1 MSTGTMKKSHSQW
14 SSRMGFMLAAAG
26 SAVGLGN
33 IWKFPYMAGE
43 MGGSAFVLTYLLFMF
58 IIGLPIL
65 VLEWLIGRR
74 GQKNPI
80 HTMQDVAVSEGRSK
94 LWGWV
99 GIIGVLGSFLILS
112 FYSVIGGWATD
123 YIVLAA
129 QGAFEGAN
137 GGITE
142 NLFTNFLGDVN
153 SLLIWHTVFMFATA
167 FIVALGVGAG
177 LERGCKIMMP
187 GLGILLLVL
196 VGYAAYASGSSFWKA
211 CDFLFTPNWSAL
223 NGTAILAAL
232 GHAFFSLSLGMGIM
246 MAYGSYLGKDVN
258 LLSTARTVVI
268 LDVVVAVL
276 SGLAIFPLV
285 FANDLQPGSGP
296 GLIFVTLP
304 IAFGNMAGGSIL
316 GILFFI
322 FLTFA
327 ALTSSI
333 SLLEPT
339 VELLEEKT
347 HMGRKTATI
356 VTSVIIWAL
365 GIACI
370 LSFNKWADVTLFDK
384 NIFDLLDYLTSKIM
398 LPVTGLGTIIFAAWM
413 MNQKRIREELNLNA
427 FWFNIWTILTRFI
440 IPVAIIAILVFGF
453 FPEGK

>member
-1 MSTGTMKKSHSQW
+1 MSTGTMKKNHSQW

-33 IWKFPYMAGE
+33 IWKFPYMAGQ

-58 IIGLPIL
+58 MIGLPIL

-80 HTMQDVAVSEGRSK
+80 HTMEDVAASEGHSK
-94 LWGWV
+94 SWKWV

-112 FYSVIGGWATD
+112 FYSVIGGWATN

-129 QGAFEGAN
+129 QGAFEGTN
-137 GGITE
+137 GEVTGQ
-142 NLFTNFLGDVN
+142 LFSNFLGNVN
-153 SLLIWHTVFMFATA
+153 SLLIWHTVFMFATV

-177 LERGCKIMMP
+177 LERGCKVMMP
-187 GLGILLLVL
+187 GLGVLLLVL
-196 VGYAAYASGSSFWKA
+196 VGYAAYVSGPSFGTAFK
-211 CDFLFTPNWSAL
+211 FLFTPNWSAI
-223 NGTAILAAL
+223 NGTAVLAAL

-268 LDVVVAVL
+268 LDVIVAML
-276 SGLAIFPLV
+276 SGMAIFPLV
-285 FANDLQPGSGP
+285 FANGLQPGEGP

-304 IAFGNMAGGSIL
+304 IAFGNMAGGTIL
-316 GILFFI
+316 GVLFFI

-347 HMGRKTATI
+347 PLGRKTATALSSI
-356 VTSVIIWAL
+356 VIWAL
-365 GIACI
+365 GIAC
-370 LSFNKWADVTLFDK
+370 LLAFNEWADVKLFDK

-398 LPVTGLGTIIFAAWM
+398 LPITGLGTIIFGGWM
-413 MNQKRIREELNLNA
+413 MKQQLIRQELNLSPI
-427 FWFNIWTILTRFI
+427 WFAVWKFLTRFI
-440 IPVAIIAILVFGF
+440 IPIAVILILVYGF
-453 FPEGK
+453 IPEQ

>member
-33 IWKFPYMAGE
+33 IWKFPYMAGQ

-58 IIGLPIL
+58 VIGLPIL

-80 HTMQDVAVSEGRSK
+80 HTMEDVAVSEGHSK
-94 LWGWV
+94 SWHWV
-99 GIIGVLGSFLILS
+99 GIIGVVGSFLILS

-129 QGAFEGAN
+129 QGSFEGAN
-137 GGITE
+137 GDVTGKIFE
-142 NLFTNFLGDVN
+142 SFLGNVN
-153 SLLIWHTVFMFATA
+153 HLLTWHTVFMAVTA
-167 FIVALGVGAG
+167 FIVAMGVGAG
-177 LERGCKIMMP
+177 LERACKIMMP
-187 GLGILLLVL
+187 GLGVLLLVL
-196 VGYAAYASGSSFWKA
+196 VGYAAYVSGPSFGEAFK
-211 CDFLFTPNWSAL
+211 FLFTPDFSAI
-223 NGTAILAAL
+223 NGTAMLAAL

-268 LDVVVAVL
+268 LDVIVAML
-276 SGLAIFPLV
+276 SGMAIFPLV
-285 FANDLQPGSGP
+285 FANGLQPSEGP

-304 IAFGNMAGGSIL
+304 IAFGNMTGGTIL
-316 GILFFI
+316 GVLFFI

-347 HMGRKTATI
+347 PLGRKSATI
-356 VTSVIIWAL
+356 ASSIIIWAL
-365 GIACI
+365 GIAC
-370 LSFNKWADVTLFDK
+370 LLAFNEWAGIKIFGK
-384 NIFDLLDYLTSKIM
+384 NIFDSLDYLTSKIM
-398 LPVTGLGTIIFAAWM
+398 LPITGLGTVVFGAWM
-413 MNQKRIREELNLNA
+413 MNQKRIREELNLSD
-427 FWFNIWTILTRFI
+427 FWFSVWTVLTRYI
-440 IPVAIIAILVFGF
+440 VPVAVIIILICGF
-453 FPEGK
+453 L

>member
-1 MSTGTMKKSHSQW
+1 MSGGTKKKSHSQW

-33 IWKFPYMAGE
+33 IWKFPYMAGQ
-43 MGGSAFVLTYLLFMF
+43 MGGSAFVLTYLICMF

-65 VLEWLIGRR
+65 VAEWLIGRR

-80 HTMQDVAVSEGRSK
+80 HTMEDVAAAEGRSK
-94 LWGWV
+94 SWRWV

-123 YIVLAA
+123 YIFLA
-129 QGAFEGAN
+129 GN
-137 GGITE
+137 GTFKGLHGDGTS
-142 NLFTNFLGDVN
+142 LVFQQFLGSVN
-153 SLLIWHTVFMFATA
+153 HLLTWHTVFMLATGL
-167 FIVALGVGAG
+167 IVAMGVGAG
-177 LERGCKIMMP
+177 LERSCKIMMP
-187 GLGILLLVL
+187 GLGVLLIGLVI
-196 VGYAAYASGSSFWKA
+196 YAGVVSGPSFGKA
-211 CDFLFTPNWSAL
+211 FAFLFTPDWSAIT
-223 NGTAILAAL
+223 GKAVLAAL

-258 LLSTARTVVI
+258 LISTARTVVI
-268 LDVVVAVL
+268 LDVIVAVL
-276 SGLAIFPLV
+276 SGMAIFPLV
-285 FANDLQPGSGP
+285 FANGLQPAEGP

-304 IAFGNMAGGSIL
+304 IAFGNMSGGTII

-347 HMGRKTATI
+347 HLGRKSATL
-356 VTSVIIWAL
+356 VSSVVIWAL
-365 GIACI
+365 GIACL
-370 LSFNKWADVTLFDK
+370 LSFNAWQDVTIFGK
-384 NIFDLLDYLTSKIM
+384 NIFDFLDYVTSKLM
-398 LPVTGLGTIIFAAWM
+398 LPLTGLGTIIFAGWM
-413 MNQKRIREELNLNA
+413 MQQETIRQELNLSPA
-427 FWFNIWTILTRFI
+427 IFACWKFLCRIV
-440 IPVAIIAILVFGF
+440 IPVAVIAILIYGF
-453 FPEGK
+453 M

>member
-58 IIGLPIL
+58 MIGLPIL

-80 HTMQDVAVSEGRSK
+80 HTMEDVAVSEGRSK
-94 LWGWV
+94 SWRWV

-129 QGAFEGAN
+129 KGSFEGVT
-137 GGITE
+137 GEKTDQI
-142 NLFTNFLGDVN
+142 FTDFLSNVN
-153 SLLIWHTVFMFATA
+153 SLLTWHTVFMFATA

-196 VGYAAYASGSSFWKA
+196 VGYAAYASGPYFWVA
-211 CDFLFTPNWSAL
+211 CKFLFSPNWLAL
-223 NGTAILAAL
+223 NSTAILAAL

-246 MAYGSYLGKDVN
+246 MAYGSYLGQDVN

-285 FANDLQPGSGP
+285 FANGLQAGAGP

-304 IAFGNMAGGSIL
+304 IAFGNMTGGLVL

-339 VELLEEKT
+339 VELLEERT
-347 HMGRKTATI
+347 PMGRKTATVVSSI
-356 VTSVIIWAL
+356 IIWAL

-370 LSFNKWADVTLFDK
+370 LSFNQWADVKLFDK

-398 LPVTGLGTIIFAAWM
+398 LPVTGLGTIIFGAWM
-413 MNQKRIREELNLNA
+413 MNQKHIRNELNLSSS
-427 FWFNIWTILTRFI
+427 WFGIWSILTRFV
-440 IPVAIIAILVFGF
+440 IPVAVVTILIYGF
-453 FPEGK
+453 L

>member
-1 MSTGTMKKSHSQW
+1 MSKGTMKENHSQW

-80 HTMQDVAVSEGRSK
+80 HTMEDVAISEGRSK
-94 LWGWV
+94 AWRWV

-137 GGITE
+137 GEITGQ
-142 NLFTNFLGDVN
+142 LFTDFLGNVN

-167 FIVALGVGAG
+167 FIVAMGVGAG
-177 LERGCKIMMP
+177 LERGCKVMMP
-187 GLGILLLVL
+187 GLGVLLLVL
-196 VGYAAYASGSSFWKA
+196 VGYAQYVSGSAFYDA
-211 CDFLFTPNWSAL
+211 IQFLFTPNWSAIS
-223 NGTAILAAL
+223 GKAILAAL

-246 MAYGSYLGKDVN
+246 MAYGSYLGKNVN
-258 LLSTARTVVI
+258 LLSTASTVVI
-268 LDVVVAVL
+268 LDVIVAML
-276 SGLAIFPLV
+276 SGIAIFPLV
-285 FANDLQPGSGP
+285 FANGLQPGEGP

-347 HMGRKTATI
+347 HMGRKTAT
-356 VTSVIIWAL
+356 VVSSVVIWAL

-370 LSFNKWADVTLFDK
+370 LSFNEWAEVKLFNK

-398 LPVTGLGTIIFAAWM
+398 LPITGLGTVIFGAWM
-413 MNQKRIREELNLNA
+413 MNQKLICKELNLDS
-427 FWFNIWTILTRFI
+427 FWFKVWSILTKFI
-440 IPVAIIAILVFGF
+440 IPIAVIVILVYGF
-453 FPEGK
+453 A

>member
-1 MSTGTMKKSHSQW
+1 
-14 SSRMGFMLAAAG
+14 MGFMLAAAG

-33 IWKFPYMAGE
+33 IWKFPYMAGQ

-58 IIGLPIL
+58 IIGMPIL

-80 HTMQDVAVSEGRSK
+80 HTMEDVAVSEGHSK
-94 LWGWV
+94 SWRWV

-129 QGAFEGAN
+129 KGTFEGVN
-137 GGITE
+137 GKTTALI
-142 NLFTNFLGDVN
+142 FDNFKADVG
-153 SLLIWHTVFMFATA
+153 SLLTWHTVFMFATA

-177 LERGCKIMMP
+177 LERGCKLMMP

-196 VGYAAYASGSSFWKA
+196 VGYAIYASGPAFYKA

-246 MAYGSYLGKDVN
+246 MAYGSYLGKDVD

-276 SGLAIFPLV
+276 SGIAIFPLV
-285 FANDLQPGSGP
+285 FANGLEPAAGP

-304 IAFGNMAGGSIL
+304 IAFGNMIGGTVL

-356 VTSVIIWAL
+356 VISILIWAL

-370 LSFNKWADVTLFDK
+370 LSFNKWADVKFFDK
-384 NIFDLLDYLTSKIM
+384 NIFDSLDYLTSKIM
-398 LPVTGLGTIIFAAWM
+398 LPITGLGTVIFGAYM
-413 MNQKRIREELNLNA
+413 MKQKRIQEELNLTN
-427 FWFNIWTILTRFI
+427 FWFKIWRVLTSI
-440 IPVAIIAILVFGF
+440 VIPIAIVAILVFGLQH
-453 FPEGK
+453 

>member
-33 IWKFPYMAGE
+33 IWKFPYMAGQ

-58 IIGLPIL
+58 IIGMPIL

-80 HTMQDVAVSEGRSK
+80 HTMEDVAVSEGHSK
-94 LWGWV
+94 SWRWV

-129 QGAFEGAN
+129 KGTFEGVN
-137 GGITE
+137 GATTALI
-142 NLFTNFLGDVN
+142 FDNFKADVV
-153 SLLIWHTVFMFATA
+153 SLLTWHTVFMFATA

-177 LERGCKIMMP
+177 LERGCKLMMP

-196 VGYAAYASGSSFWKA
+196 VGYAIYASGPAFYKA

-246 MAYGSYLGKDVN
+246 MAYGSYLGKDVD

-276 SGLAIFPLV
+276 SGIAIFPLV
-285 FANDLQPGSGP
+285 FANGLEPAAGP

-304 IAFGNMAGGSIL
+304 IAFGNMIGGTVL

-356 VTSVIIWAL
+356 VISILIWAL

-370 LSFNKWADVTLFDK
+370 LSFNKWADVKFFDK
-384 NIFDLLDYLTSKIM
+384 NIFDSLDYLTSKIM
-398 LPVTGLGTIIFAAWM
+398 LPITGLGTVIFGAYM
-413 MNQKRIREELNLNA
+413 MKQKRIQEELNLTN
-427 FWFNIWTILTRFI
+427 FWFKIWRVLTSI
-440 IPVAIIAILVFGF
+440 VIPIAIVAILVFGLQH
-453 FPEGK
+453 

>member
-33 IWKFPYMAGE
+33 IWKFPYMAGQ

-58 IIGLPIL
+58 IIGMPIL

-80 HTMQDVAVSEGRSK
+80 HTMEDVAVSEGHSK
-94 LWGWV
+94 SWRWV

-129 QGAFEGAN
+129 KGTFEGVN
-137 GGITE
+137 GKTTALI
-142 NLFTNFLGDVN
+142 FDNFKADVG
-153 SLLIWHTVFMFATA
+153 SLLTWHTVFMFATA

-177 LERGCKIMMP
+177 LERGCKLMMP

-196 VGYAAYASGSSFWKA
+196 VGYAIYASGPAFYKA

-246 MAYGSYLGKDVN
+246 MAYGSYLGKDVD

-276 SGLAIFPLV
+276 SGIAIFPLV
-285 FANDLQPGSGP
+285 FANGLEPAAGP

-304 IAFGNMAGGSIL
+304 IAFGNMIGGTVL

-356 VTSVIIWAL
+356 VISILIWAL

-370 LSFNKWADVTLFDK
+370 LSFNKWADVKFFDK
-384 NIFDLLDYLTSKIM
+384 NIFDSLDYLTSKIM
-398 LPVTGLGTIIFAAWM
+398 LPITGLGTVIFGAYM
-413 MNQKRIREELNLNA
+413 MKQKRIQEELNLTN
-427 FWFNIWTILTRFI
+427 FWFKIWRVLTSI
-440 IPVAIIAILVFGF
+440 VIPIAIVAILVFGLQH
-453 FPEGK
+453 

>member
-1 MSTGTMKKSHSQW
+1 
-14 SSRMGFMLAAAG
+14 MGFMLAAAG

-33 IWKFPYMAGE
+33 IWKFPYMAGQ

-58 IIGLPIL
+58 IIGMPIL

-80 HTMQDVAVSEGRSK
+80 HTMEDVAVSEGHSK
-94 LWGWV
+94 SWRWV

-129 QGAFEGAN
+129 KGTFEGVN
-137 GGITE
+137 GKTTALI
-142 NLFTNFLGDVN
+142 FDNFKADVG
-153 SLLIWHTVFMFATA
+153 SLLTWHTVFMFATA

-177 LERGCKIMMP
+177 LERGCKLMMP

-196 VGYAAYASGSSFWKA
+196 VGYAIYASGPAFYKA

-276 SGLAIFPLV
+276 SGIAIFPLV
-285 FANDLQPGSGP
+285 FANGLEPAAGP

-304 IAFGNMAGGSIL
+304 IAFGNMIGGSVL

-356 VTSVIIWAL
+356 VISILIWAL

-370 LSFNKWADVTLFDK
+370 LSFNKWAEVKFFDK
-384 NIFDLLDYLTSKIM
+384 NIFDSLDYLTSKIM
-398 LPVTGLGTIIFAAWM
+398 LPITGLGTVIFGAYM
-413 MNQKRIREELNLNA
+413 MKQKRIQEELNLTN
-427 FWFNIWTILTRFI
+427 FWFKIWRVLTSI
-440 IPVAIIAILVFGF
+440 VIPIAIVAILVFGLQH
-453 FPEGK
+453 

>member
-1 MSTGTMKKSHSQW
+1 
-14 SSRMGFMLAAAG
+14 MGFMLAAAG

-58 IIGLPIL
+58 LIGLPIL

-80 HTMQDVAVSEGRSK
+80 HTMEDVAVSEGRSK
-94 LWGWV
+94 LWKWV

-123 YIVLAA
+123 YIFLAIKGTFNGVD
-129 QGAFEGAN
+129 GAGTGQIFS
-137 GGITE
+137 
-142 NLFTNFLGDVN
+142 NFLGNVN
-153 SLLIWHTVFMFATA
+153 SLLIWHTVFMAANTL
-167 FIVALGVGAG
+167 IVALGVGAG
-177 LERGCKIMMP
+177 LERSCKVMMP

-196 VGYAAYASGSSFWKA
+196 VGYAAYVSGPSFGEAFK
-211 CDFLFTPNWSAL
+211 FLFTPNLSAL

-268 LDVVVAVL
+268 LDVIVAML
-276 SGLAIFPLV
+276 SGMAIFPLV
-285 FANDLQPGSGP
+285 FANGLEAGSGP

-304 IAFGNMAGGSIL
+304 IAFGNMAGGTIL
-316 GILFFI
+316 GCLFFI

-347 HMGRKTATI
+347 HMGRKTATVVSSI
-356 VTSVIIWAL
+356 LIWAL

-370 LSFNKWADVTLFDK
+370 LSFNEWSDVKLFDK

-398 LPVTGLGTIIFAAWM
+398 LPITGLGTVVFGAWM
-413 MNQKRIREELNLNA
+413 MNQKRIREELNLNE
-427 FWFNIWTILTRFI
+427 FWFSIWTVLSRFI
-440 IPVAIIAILVFGF
+440 VPIAVIFILIYGF
-453 FPEGK
+453 I

>member
-58 IIGLPIL
+58 LIGLPIL

-80 HTMQDVAVSEGRSK
+80 HTMKDVAVSEGRSK
-94 LWGWV
+94 LWKWV

-123 YIVLAA
+123 YIFLAIKGTFNGVD
-129 QGAFEGAN
+129 GAGTGQIFS
-137 GGITE
+137 
-142 NLFTNFLGDVN
+142 NFLGNVN
-153 SLLIWHTVFMFATA
+153 SLLIWHTVFMAANTL
-167 FIVALGVGAG
+167 IVALGVGAG
-177 LERGCKIMMP
+177 LERSCKVMMP

-196 VGYAAYASGSSFWKA
+196 VGYAAYVSGPSFGEA
-211 CDFLFTPNWSAL
+211 FNFLFTPNLSAL
-223 NGTAILAAL
+223 NGIAILAAL

-268 LDVVVAVL
+268 LDVIVAML
-276 SGLAIFPLV
+276 SGMAIFPLV
-285 FANDLQPGSGP
+285 FANGLEAGSGP

-304 IAFGNMAGGSIL
+304 IAFGNMAGGTIL
-316 GILFFI
+316 GCLFFI

-347 HMGRKTATI
+347 HMGRKTATVVSSI
-356 VTSVIIWAL
+356 LIWAL

-370 LSFNKWADVTLFDK
+370 LSFNEWSNVKLFDK

-398 LPVTGLGTIIFAAWM
+398 LPVTGLGTVVFGAWM
-413 MNQKRIREELNLNA
+413 MNQKRIREELKLNE
-427 FWFNIWTILTRFI
+427 FWFSIWTVLSRFI
-440 IPVAIIAILVFGF
+440 VPIAVILILIYGF
-453 FPEGK
+453 I

>member
-33 IWKFPYMAGE
+33 IWKFPYMAGQ

-58 IIGLPIL
+58 IIGMPIL

-80 HTMQDVAVSEGRSK
+80 HTMEDVAVSEGHSK
-94 LWGWV
+94 SWRWV

-129 QGAFEGAN
+129 KGTFEGVN
-137 GGITE
+137 GKTTALI
-142 NLFTNFLGDVN
+142 FDNFKADVG
-153 SLLIWHTVFMFATA
+153 SLLTWHTVFMFATA

-177 LERGCKIMMP
+177 LERGCKLMMP

-196 VGYAAYASGSSFWKA
+196 VGYAIYASGPAFYKA

-246 MAYGSYLGKDVN
+246 MAYGSYLGKDVD

-276 SGLAIFPLV
+276 SGIAIFPLV
-285 FANDLQPGSGP
+285 FANGLEPAAGP

-304 IAFGNMAGGSIL
+304 IAFGNMIGGTVL

-356 VTSVIIWAL
+356 VISILIWAL

-370 LSFNKWADVTLFDK
+370 LSFNKWADVKFFDK
-384 NIFDLLDYLTSKIM
+384 NIFDSLDYLTSKIM
-398 LPVTGLGTIIFAAWM
+398 LPITGLGTVIFGAYM
-413 MNQKRIREELNLNA
+413 MKQKRIQEELNLTN
-427 FWFNIWTILTRFI
+427 FWFKIWRMLTSI
-440 IPVAIIAILVFGF
+440 VIPIAIVAILVFGLQH
-453 FPEGK
+453 

>member
-33 IWKFPYMAGE
+33 IWKFPYMAGQ

-58 IIGLPIL
+58 IIGMPIL

-80 HTMQDVAVSEGRSK
+80 HTMEDVAVSEGHSK
-94 LWGWV
+94 SWRWV

-129 QGAFEGAN
+129 KGTFEGVN
-137 GGITE
+137 GKTTALI
-142 NLFTNFLGDVN
+142 FDNFKADVG
-153 SLLIWHTVFMFATA
+153 SLLTWHTVFMFATA

-177 LERGCKIMMP
+177 LERGCKLMMP

-196 VGYAAYASGSSFWKA
+196 VGYAIYASGPAFYKA

-246 MAYGSYLGKDVN
+246 MAYGSYLGKDVD

-276 SGLAIFPLV
+276 SGIAIFPLV
-285 FANDLQPGSGP
+285 FANGLEPAAGP

-304 IAFGNMAGGSIL
+304 IAFGNMIGGTVL

-356 VTSVIIWAL
+356 VISILIWAL

-370 LSFNKWADVTLFDK
+370 LSFNKWADVKFFDK
-384 NIFDLLDYLTSKIM
+384 NIFDSLDYLTSKIM
-398 LPVTGLGTIIFAAWM
+398 LPITGLGTVIFGAYM
-413 MNQKRIREELNLNA
+413 MNQKRIQEELNLTN
-427 FWFNIWTILTRFI
+427 FWFKIWRVLTSI
-440 IPVAIIAILVFGF
+440 VIPIAIVAILVFGLQH
-453 FPEGK
+453 